1 MLSEKYR
8 CAVVIS
14 RAPIIQFGLGAIMA
28 QSFCEYE
35 TIYCA
40 TPEEITLS
48 LLQHANVVIVDLT
61 NDLRQARSACKT
73 YYSMMMQCVDIH
85 WVFIVPLP
93 IYPLAVELLLRSES
107 TLLSSME
114 PVEGIINAV
123 RSGNRR
129 AEIIGR
135 SLLSDRDYD
144 DDDVSQPAL
153 SLTYSEKQVLR
164 LLGKGWGINQIASM
178 LKKSNK
184 TVSAQKNSAM
194 RRLLLRSN
202 AELYAWIN
210 SSYGAGILNLNPM
223 NGEGKQWKKAEQ
235 EETLPLLNNAP

>member
-8 CAVVIS
+8 CAVIIS

-35 TIYCA
+35 IIYCT
-40 TPEEITLS
+40 TPEEVTLS
-48 LLQHANVVIVDLT
+48 LLQHANVIIVDLT
-61 NDLRQARSACKT
+61 NDLRQARSACKK
-73 YYSMMMQCVDIH
+73 YHSIMMQLADIH

-114 PVEGIINAV
+114 PVDGIINAV

-129 AEIIGR
+129 AEIISR
-135 SLLSDRDYD
+135 SLLSENPYD
-144 DDDVSQPAL
+144 EEGASAPAL
-153 SLTYSEKQVLR
+153 SLTYSERQVLR

-194 RRLLLRSN
+194 RRLTLRSN

-210 SSYGAGILNLNPM
+210 SSDGAKVLNLNPTY
-223 NGEGKQWKKAEQ
+223 GEDRQWKKADQ
-235 EETLPLLNNAP
+235 EDMLPLLNDAP

>member
-8 CAVVIS
+8 CAVIIS

-35 TIYCA
+35 VICCTTA
-40 TPEEITLS
+40 EEITLS

-61 NDLRQARSACKT
+61 NDLRQARSACKK
-73 YYSMMMQCVDIH
+73 YHSVMMQSLDIH

-93 IYPLAVELLLRSES
+93 IYPLAVETLLRSES

-114 PVEGIINAV
+114 PIEGIINAV

-129 AEIIGR
+129 AESISRTI
-135 SLLSDRDYD
+135 LADNVYD
-144 DDDVSQPAL
+144 DDVESNPAI
-153 SLTYSEKQVLR
+153 SLTYSERQVLR

-194 RRLLLRSN
+194 RRLSLRSN

-210 SSYGAGILNLNPM
+210 SSYGTGLLNLNPIY
-223 NGEGKQWKKAEQ
+223 GEDKQWKTAEQ
-235 EETLPLLNNAP
+235 DDTLPLLNDAP

>member
-8 CAVVIS
+8 CAVIIS

-35 TIYCA
+35 IIYCT
-40 TPEEITLS
+40 TPEEMTLS
-48 LLQHANVVIVDLT
+48 LLQHANVIIVDLT
-61 NDLRQARSACKT
+61 NDLRQARSACKK
-73 YYSMMMQCVDIH
+73 YHSIMVQLLDIH

-114 PVEGIINAV
+114 PVDGIINAV

-129 AEIIGR
+129 AEIISR
-135 SLLSDRDYD
+135 SLLSENPYD
-144 DDDVSQPAL
+144 EEEASAPAL
-153 SLTYSEKQVLR
+153 SLTYSERQVLR

-194 RRLLLRSN
+194 RRLTLRSN

-210 SSYGAGILNLNPM
+210 SGDGAKILNLNPTY
-223 NGEGKQWKKAEQ
+223 GEDGKWKKVDQ
-235 EETLPLLNNAP
+235 EDMLPLLNDAP

>member
-28 QSFCEYE
+28 QSFNEYE
-35 TIYCA
+35 IIYCT

-48 LLQHANVVIVDLT
+48 LLEHANVVIVDLT
-61 NDLRQARSACKT
+61 SDVRQARSACKK
-73 YYSMMMQCVDIH
+73 YYSLMMQQVDTH
-85 WVFIVPLP
+85 WIFIVSLP

-129 AEIIGR
+129 AEIISR
-135 SLLSDRDYD
+135 SLLAENVSDDEE
-144 DDDVSQPAL
+144 VSAPAL
-153 SLTYSEKQVLR
+153 SLTYSERQVLR

-194 RRLLLRSN
+194 RRLSLRSN

-210 SSYGAGILNLNPM
+210 SSDGAKILNLNPLY
-223 NGEGKQWKKAEQ
+223 GEDRQWKITEREDA
-235 EETLPLLNNAP
+235 LPLLNDAP

>member
-28 QSFCEYE
+28 QSFGEYE
-35 TIYCA
+35 IIYCA

-61 NDLRQARSACKT
+61 NDLRQARSACKK
-73 YYSMMMQCVDIH
+73 YYSMMMQFIDIH
-85 WVFIVPLP
+85 WIFIVPLP
-93 IYPLAVELLLRSES
+93 IYPLAVEMLLRSES

-129 AEIIGR
+129 AEMISRTILAESG
-135 SLLSDRDYD
+135 YD
-144 DDDVSQPAL
+144 NEDDNNPVI
-153 SLTYSEKQVLR
+153 SLTYSERQVLR

-194 RRLLLRSN
+194 RRLSLRSN

-210 SSYGAGILNLNPM
+210 SGQGVSLLSLNKMYG
-223 NGEGKQWKKAEQ
+223 EDKRWEKTDRDD
-235 EETLPLLNNAP
+235 TLPLLNDAP

>member
-1 MLSEKYR
+1 MT
-8 CAVVIS
+8 
-14 RAPIIQFGLGAIMA
+14 

-35 TIYCA
+35 IIYCA

-61 NDLRQARSACKT
+61 NDLRQARSACKK
-73 YYSMMMQCVDIH
+73 YYAMMMQSIDIH

-93 IYPLAVELLLRSES
+93 IYPLAAELLLRSES

-114 PVEGIINAV
+114 PVDGVINAV

-129 AEIIGR
+129 AEIISQ
-135 SLLSDRDYD
+135 SLLS
-144 DDDVSQPAL
+144 VSEYEEEEETPPL
-153 SLTYSEKQVLR
+153 SLTHSERQVLR

-194 RRLLLRSN
+194 RRLSLRSN

-210 SSYGAGILNLNPM
+210 SVYGARLLNLNPIYS
-223 NGEGKQWKKAEQ
+223 EGGSWKKMDRDDA
-235 EETLPLLNNAP
+235 LPLLNDAP

>member
-8 CAVVIS
+8 CAVIIS

-35 TIYCA
+35 IIYCT

-61 NDLRQARSACKT
+61 NDLKQARSACKK
-73 YYSMMMQCVDIH
+73 YYSIMLQPVDIH
-85 WVFIVPLP
+85 WIFIVPLP
-93 IYPLAVELLLRSES
+93 VYPLAVELLLRSES

-114 PVEGIINAV
+114 PVDGIINAV

-129 AEIIGR
+129 AEIISR
-135 SLLSDRDYD
+135 SLLSDSEYD
-144 DDDVSQPAL
+144 DTDVSVPAL
-153 SLTYSEKQVLR
+153 SLTYSERQVLR

-194 RRLLLRSN
+194 RRLSLRSN

-210 SSYGAGILNLNPM
+210 SGYGAKLLNLNPM
-223 NGEGKQWKKAEQ
+223 YGENGSWKKIDQDA
-235 EETLPLLNNAP
+235 TLPLLNDAP